1 MASWEDRVHRAPA
14 AAHAFW
20 GGASARSLI
29 APSSDPPSARPPPA
43 AAANRAIAVPQFM
56 PRPSFDKRPVDDGL
70 AFRRN
75 LRAPVPSHHHGAVER
90 GFDAF
95 AADAAAGAG
104 ERRALMKAKAASPQ
118 GRRPTTTMVGMY
130 DEEYP
135 PEYPPPPRS
144 PPRLA
149 PSPSPTR
156 AVSPGRAPVVGAP
169 RDNNVGEILLHDYE
183 GRPASPERPTSPS
196 MTFAAGMTAEVVG
209 GEPLKESL
217 LMGPDYTMPY
227 TPCSTSNHQEA
238 QTGGPAL

>member
-1 MASWEDRVHRAPA
+1 MTSWEDRVHRAPA

-29 APSSDPPSARPPPA
+29 APGGPSPPSARPQSA
-43 AAANRAIAVPQFM
+43 AAPAVRLQCHNSCRG
-56 PRPSFDKRPVDDGL
+56 RPSTSGRSTTASRSGATSARPFL
-70 AFRRN
+70 
-75 LRAPVPSHHHGAVER
+75 SHRHGAVER

-95 AADAAAGAG
+95 AADAAASAG
-104 ERRALMKAKAASPQ
+104 ERRALMQKKAASPQ

-156 AVSPGRAPVVGAP
+156 AVSPGRAPVVGRRAAP
-169 RDNNVGEILLHDYE
+169 RDNNVGEILLHDHEE
-183 GRPASPERPTSPS
+183 GRPPSPERPTSPS
-196 MTFAAGMTAEVVG
+196 MTFAAGMTAEVEG

-227 TPCSTSNHQEA
+227 TPCST
-238 QTGGPAL
+238 

>member
-29 APSSDPPSARPPPA
+29 APDGVERPPPA
-43 AAANRAIAVPQFM
+43 AAANRAIAVPKFM
-56 PRPSFDKRPVDDGL
+56 PQPSFDKRPVDDGL

-75 LRAPVPSHHHGAVER
+75 LRAPVPSHQHGAVER

-104 ERRALMKAKAASPQ
+104 ERRALMQSKAASPQ

-135 PEYPPPPRS
+135 PEYPQFQQ
-144 PPRLA
+144 
-149 PSPSPTR
+149 
-156 AVSPGRAPVVGAP
+156 
-169 RDNNVGEILLHDYE
+169 DYAYY
-183 GRPASPERPTSPS
+183 PAQ
-196 MTFAAGMTAEVVG
+196 G
-209 GEPLKESL
+209 G
-217 LMGPDYTMPY
+217 Y
-227 TPCSTSNHQEA
+227 
-238 QTGGPAL
+238 

>member
-1 MASWEDRVHRAPA
+1 
-14 AAHAFW
+14 
-20 GGASARSLI
+20 
-29 APSSDPPSARPPPA
+29 
-43 AAANRAIAVPQFM
+43 M

-169 RDNNVGEILLHDYE
+169 RDNNVGEILLHDHDE

-196 MTFAAGMTAEVVG
+196 MTFAAGMTAGGGQEEG
-209 GEPLKESL
+209 GEPLKDSL

-227 TPCSTSNHQEA
+227 AMHHLDPGGPTLYTRVLPMARPPPPPLHSTGTRCSTAARRASARRRPRRNSSS
-238 QTGGPAL
+238 PARR